1 MEKDQKQLMFAIS
14 NSLSK
19 PEAVSFARTL
29 DPADK
34 YFLLK
39 VSENKKARHLAK
51 RERFIVIRDLHEK
64 ESVPNGNAV
73 FTQKGG
79 LIPIEN

>member
-1 MEKDQKQLMFAIS
+1 MNKDNKTLMFAIS

-29 DPADK
+29 DPKDR

-51 RERFIVIRDLHEK
+51 RERFIVIRNLHEK

-79 LIPIEN
+79 LIPVEN